1 MGARIAPAR
10 IAWPPRGEHSCSRE
24 DIRATRGRAEAAA
37 RPAGAA
43 LWPAASTAQ
52 TMDAKVAPTKTLS
65 PGAAWR
71 RAAFERL
78 EAARPRRKS
87 RAQATRREVERAS
100 AYYALNEAI
109 IPDGLV
115 AARRKPAVSAPTP
128 LLRRRERQKPRV
140 PALAVQKAP
149 PKPPPK
155 QLWQPPSG
163 NTPRPPPGASRKP
176 RRGAPCYL
184 FGADADAFLLSLEFL
199 DVDVRR
205 VLEITTELSKA
216 CTSWLA
222 PAAEGLWRSLCVDGC
237 DVAPDLSS
245 STPYKDAFRLSAD
258 LRDRGLVVEVGMGC
272 IRAGAATGSP
282 QYIPLYY
289 DTVRSTLDLESE
301 DGPASLPPP
310 SVTRQAFVLQDPSL
324 LRRLVTAARESIGL
338 RSLKGVSVALI
349 RPPACERQA
358 FERAAARALDDCRRF
373 RVVDPSLGGDVSID
387 VGLFRTTAATK
398 RRWAHQRLAGAAL
411 TRFVQLNLEDADP
424 YGLSSI
430 ARAEALKTTDEAAS
444 CVEVLM
450 DPRRGGDAL
459 EAALGEEPDK
469 LKGLVG
475 LARSICTKDVASVS
489 LAGGSSQLPG
499 LRRALARALPPNWR
513 LLPAA
518 GDAATWRA
526 VAAAAAA
533 RDIVWADP
541 DVPSHVRT

>member
-1 MGARIAPAR
+1 MVP
-10 IAWPPRGEHSCSRE
+10 
-24 DIRATRGRAEAAA
+24 
-37 RPAGAA
+37 
-43 LWPAASTAQ
+43 
-52 TMDAKVAPTKTLS
+52 S

-78 EAARPRRKS
+78 QEAKPRRKS
-87 RAQATRREVERAS
+87 RAQATRLEVERAS
-100 AYYALNEAI
+100 AFYALNEAA

-115 AARRKPAVSAPTP
+115 AARRKPTISAPTP

-140 PALAVQKAP
+140 PTMKAPSP

-155 QLWQPPSG
+155 QIWQPPSG

-184 FGADADAFLLSLEFL
+184 FDADADAFLLSLEFL

-216 CTSWLA
+216 CTGWLA
-222 PAAEGLWRSLCVDGC
+222 PAAEGLWRSLCDGGC

-245 STPYKDAFRLSAD
+245 STPYKDAFRLAAD

-272 IRAGAATGSP
+272 IRAGAATGAP
-282 QYIPLYY
+282 HYIPLYY
-289 DTVRSTLDLESE
+289 DTVRSTLDLTEGEAS
-301 DGPASLPPP
+301 SLPPP
-310 SVTRQAFVLQDPSL
+310 SVKRQELLLQDPSL

-338 RSLKGVSVALI
+338 RSLKGVSVVLV

-358 FERAAARALDDCRRF
+358 FARAAARALDDCRRF
-373 RVVDPSLGGDVSID
+373 RVVDASFPADVQID
-387 VGLFRTTAATK
+387 VGLFRATASTK

-459 EAALGEEPDK
+459 EAALGEAPSN

-499 LRRALARALPPNWR
+499 LRRALARALPQNWR
-513 LLPAA
+513 LLPAEGEA
-518 GDAATWRA
+518 STIAWHA
-526 VAAAAAA
+526 VAATAAA
-533 RDIVWADP
+533 RNIAWAP
-541 DVPSHVRT
+541 DLDAPNHVRT

>member
-1 MGARIAPAR
+1 
-10 IAWPPRGEHSCSRE
+10 
-24 DIRATRGRAEAAA
+24 
-37 RPAGAA
+37 
-43 LWPAASTAQ
+43 
-52 TMDAKVAPTKTLS
+52 MDAKVAPAKTLS

-100 AYYALNEAI
+100 AFYALNEAA

-115 AARRKPAVSAPTP
+115 AARRKPTVSAPTP

-140 PALAVQKAP
+140 PTVKAPSP

-163 NTPRPPPGASRKP
+163 TTPRPPPGASRKATP
-176 RRGAPCYL
+176 GAPCYL
-184 FGADADAFLLSLEFL
+184 FEADADAFLLSLEFL

-205 VLEITTELSKA
+205 VLEITTELSKQ

-222 PAAEGLWRSLCVDGC
+222 PAAEGLWRSLCDGGC

-258 LRDRGLVVEVGMGC
+258 LRDRGLVIEVGMGR
-272 IRAGAATGSP
+272 IRAGAATGAP
-282 QYIPLYY
+282 RYIPLYY
-289 DTVRSTLDLESE
+289 DTVRSTLDLSE
-301 DGPASLPPP
+301 GDTTSLPPP
-310 SVTRQAFVLQDPSL
+310 SVARQAVVLQDPSL
-324 LRRLVTAARESIGL
+324 LRRLIIAARESIGL
-338 RSLKGVSVALI
+338 RSLKGVSVVLI
-349 RPPACERQA
+349 RPPACERQV

-373 RVVDPSLGGDVSID
+373 QVVDPSLGGDVAID

-398 RRWAHQRLAGAAL
+398 RRCAHQRLAGAAL

-424 YGLSSI
+424 YGLSSL
-430 ARAEALKTTDEAAS
+430 ARAEVLKTTDEAAS

-459 EAALGEEPDK
+459 EAALGEAPSN

-489 LAGGSSQLPG
+489 LDGGSSQLPG
-499 LRRALARALPPNWR
+499 LRRALARALPQNWR
-513 LLPAA
+513 LLPAE
-518 GDAATWRA
+518 GDAWRA

-533 RDIVWADP
+533 RDIVWADS
-541 DVPSHVRT
+541 DVPNHVRT